1 MRRGGRALLGLL
13 VLVSGPV
20 ALVMTA
26 TPASAGK
33 APLLTVSKVVDGT
46 APPGAQYV
54 VDITCDGGATAS
66 PNQMTFSG
74 PGEDTATIN
83 SGSTTC
89 TVTESQSAGAAVSY
103 ACEITGD
110 PGGNSDCSG
119 GQSVTIGGGGV
130 EATITVT
137 NTYTPP
143 AGPEPPPT
151 GPEPPPAEAVAGA
164 PLFTG

>member
-1 MRRGGRALLGLL
+1 
-13 VLVSGPV
+13 V
-20 ALVMTA
+20 AA

-33 APLLTVSKVVDGT
+33 APLLTVTKVVDGT

-74 PGEDTATIN
+74 PGEDTAAIN

-89 TVTESQSAGAAVSY
+89 TVTESQTAGAAVSY

-110 PGGNSDCSG
+110 PGGESECSG
-119 GQSVTIGGGGV
+119 NQSVVIVGGGV

-137 NTYTPP
+137 NTYAPP
-143 AGPEPPPT
+143 APPEALPGEAAP
-151 GPEPPPAEAVAGA
+151 PPPAVAVAA
-164 PLFTG
+164 AARFTG

>member
-13 VLVSGPV
+13 VFVSGPV

-26 TPASAGK
+26 TTASAGK
-33 APLLTVSKVVDGT
+33 APLLTVTKVVDGT

-74 PGEDTATIN
+74 PGEDTAAIN

-89 TVTESQSAGAAVSY
+89 SVTESQSAGAAVSY

-110 PGGNSDCSG
+110 PGGNSECSG
-119 GQSVTIGGGGV
+119 DQSVVIVGGGV

-137 NTYTPP
+137 NTYAPPAPPQSPP
-143 AGPEPPPT
+143 AGAPA
-151 GPEPPPAEAVAGA
+151 PPAEAVAA
-164 PLFTG
+164 AALFTG

>member
-1 MRRGGRALLGLL
+1 MRRGGRALVGLV

-20 ALVMTA
+20 ASAITA

-33 APLLTVSKVVDGT
+33 TPLLTVTKVVNGT

-66 PNQMTFSG
+66 PNQMIFSG
-74 PGEDTATIN
+74 PGSDDAAIN

-110 PGGNSDCSG
+110 PGGNSACSG
-119 GQSVTIGGGGV
+119 GHAVVIAGGGV
-130 EATITVT
+130 QATITVT
-137 NTYTPP
+137 NTYAPP
-143 AGPEPPPT
+143 AGPEPPPAA
-151 GPEPPPAEAVAGA
+151 PPAEAVATA